1 MTHCDIISAMAGKPL
16 ILSLK
21 SCFIK
26 YFNKCMSCENDVVK
40 TIAFICISNPMSCAG
55 NNYKLL
61 LNNLNEFGVLDMT
74 EWKMKYTELID
85 NVYVLKEMIDVRDG
99 FKECVGFSME
109 EVEAL
114 IEHICLN

>member
-1 MTHCDIISAMAGKPL
+1 
-16 ILSLK
+16 
-21 SCFIK
+21 
-26 YFNKCMSCENDVVK
+26 MSCKDGLVK

-61 LNNLNEFGVLDMT
+61 LIDQNEFGVLEMI

-85 NVYVLKEMIDVRDG
+85 NVYVLKEMINVQDG

-109 EVEAL
+109 EVEAT
-114 IEHICLN
+114 IDGICCN